1 MKAFVIDQYA
11 DVVKGRMTEIAGPQM
26 GPNDVIIAIE
36 AASCNPVDF
45 KIAQGAL
52 RHAIHPHFPLILG
65 QDGAGTVASVGER
78 VTRVKKGDAVFFRC
92 DHHRFGTFAERV
104 AVHEEHV
111 APVPKGL
118 SYVEAAALPLV
129 CLTAYQALFELGKVG
144 SGTRVFI
151 PAGSGGVGC
160 HAIQMA
166 KLKGA
171 YVATTTST
179 KNVRWLKSLGTD
191 EVYDYTTTDFS
202 AFVSHFDVVLDTLG
216 GEVQDKCFGV
226 LKDGGLLISIVGPP
240 TAALADRWDLGG
252 LSRWALRFMSIPVL
266 FRARR
271 AGVRYE
277 FLGMRPSGS
286 QLEEICRW
294 VEGGKLKA
302 IVDHTWPLEKTQ
314 DALDYLAK
322 GHACGKV
329 VVTIN

>member
-1 MKAFVIDQYA
+1 
-11 DVVKGRMTEIAGPQM
+11 
-26 GPNDVIIAIE
+26 
-36 AASCNPVDF
+36 
-45 KIAQGAL
+45 
-52 RHAIHPHFPLILG
+52 
-65 QDGAGTVASVGER
+65 
-78 VTRVKKGDAVFFRC
+78 
-92 DHHRFGTFAERV
+92 
-104 AVHEEHV
+104 
-111 APVPKGL
+111 
-118 SYVEAAALPLV
+118 
-129 CLTAYQALFELGKVG
+129 
-144 SGTRVFI
+144 
-151 PAGSGGVGC
+151 
-160 HAIQMA
+160 MA